1 MIKQDLFYHF
11 RNRAADLPRL
21 SFVSAFGTIC
31 SGVAYGTCENQK
43 TCRDAKDAAC
53 QSGDEAAYE
62 GCCREGRSATVR
74 DSAQSASKSILE
86 TPRRI
91 CRGCSELRKVVHF
104 VILLANLIEQDS
116 NDLNRES

>member
-1 MIKQDLFYHF
+1 MAGFDRRLF
-11 RNRAADLPRL
+11 L
-21 SFVSAFGTIC
+21 
-31 SGVAYGTCENQK
+31 GTCENQK
-43 TCRDAKDAAC
+43 TDGDA
-53 QSGDEAAYE
+53 EAAARKGGNEAADE

-74 DSAQSASKSILE
+74 DSAQIPAKGILE